1 MPWQP
6 LVGAEAII
14 SLSLSLTT
22 TTFRSTSSH
31 SFKFPSPSLLSPK
44 GHPHPHSGRCQK
56 HFLRRSVRN
65 VVSVWRE
72 QDAQRVPEIQSLLIH
87 LQLSLVEA
95 LRGALT
101 DISFSA
107 PSVLV
112 NPAPL
117 QIHAQ

>member
-14 SLSLSLTT
+14 S
-22 TTFRSTSSH
+22 TSSH
-31 SFKFPSPSLLSPK
+31 SFKFPSPPSSPPR
-44 GHPHPHSGRCQK
+44 GTLTLTLGVVRNTSS
-56 HFLRRSVRN
+56 LRRSVRN

-117 QIHAQ
+117 QIHA